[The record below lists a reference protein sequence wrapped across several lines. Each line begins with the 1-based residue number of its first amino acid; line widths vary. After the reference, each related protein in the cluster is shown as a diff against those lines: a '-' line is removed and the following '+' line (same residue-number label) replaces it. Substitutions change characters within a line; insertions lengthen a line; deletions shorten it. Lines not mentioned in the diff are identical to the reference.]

1 MKVIEKLPKRMV
13 RFLKRIYHG
22 VRNRVNRMI
31 SGRREKRNTDICQ
44 LMKKVMTKEC
54 SYVESDEVIDV
65 IVPIYNGYD
74 YLVRLF
80 PTLNKTDLKSQI
92 YLVDDCSTDERVIQ
106 LEKEFVQQTPN
117 AVLMKNKENYG
128 FVKSVNC
135 ALLNSKNHVALVN
148 TDTELPNH
156 WLERLMAPIL
166 NDKKVGSSTPYT
178 NSGTI
183 FSFPNFCYNNSI
195 YRGMSVEQIDEIFQ
209 YICPRYSKAP
219 TGVGFCMGM
228 NKEAIRQVG
237 GLDYETF
244 SKGFG
249 EENDWCQRAIRKGF
263 SNVQVENLFV
273 YHKHGG
279 SFASEEKERLIRHN
293 LAIVNKRYPNYER
306 DVRRFIERDPNR
318 EIRQLAQMLLDMNCP
333 QTKSILYFDHSLGG
347 GATAYLDR
355 QIKEQLQEGNAC
367 SVIRYHITEQRY
379 GLEFYCGELKK
390 QYTFASL
397 EEFNQIQNWL
407 HFDEVVVNEVVTYPN
422 IQKVLDWIYEFAEV
436 QKAKLVFLFHD
447 YFAVCPTIN
456 LVNERGVYCDLPMG
470 KSCEEC
476 FKSHHLDQIFLY
488 HDVKQWQHMWQAFLE
503 KCDEVRTFS
512 EDTRKRVEGIFGKS
526 VKYTMIPHKVEYLFP
541 VHKTKKTTD
550 TWNIGI
556 LGVLS
561 DHKGGKVV
569 KEMLEQ
575 LKHDNP
581 YQMKI
586 KLIGEAE
593 DNTLIAYD
601 DFEQTGRYRTGELPR
616 LILEQ
621 DIDIIFIP
629 SIWPETF
636 SYTTEEAMQMGLP
649 VACFELGAPADR
661 VREYD
666 SGMIIS
672 QMDAGQAL
680 KQFADFFRSLSYPET
695 SIDKEVVYITEY
707 ASFSSRYRLE
717 HLYEEM
723 LAKGIKGKIWTIEEM
738 PSKMDWDKVKSI
750 VIYRCK
756 DVEPI
761 HGLMMEA
768 EKRKIPVFYSVDD
781 LIFDYDIIKNFDF
794 FDKNVYH
801 DLEEYARKV
810 SALIERCSAT
820 IVSTDMLAKC
830 VKEKFPETKV
840 LVDRNVASMEM
851 WVLSNIA
858 RLQKEKHTDKV
869 VLGYFS
875 GSQTHNADFALISDA
890 VYEVMKNHAHVE
902 LLVVGVLDLNEKFN
916 RFDNR
921 IRRVGFVD
929 WKELPS
935 LLASV
940 DINLMPLENTMF
952 HWCKSENK
960 WMEAAMVGVP
970 TIGSFNPEIGTN
982 TSDEKD
988 IVLCH
993 DAEEWLSKLEAL
1005 VQDKDKREGI
1015 GAQALQRVWEE
1026 KTTWKGHDAICDAL
1040 ME

>member
-22 VRNRVNRMI
+22 VRNRINRMI

-148 TDTELPNH
+148 TDTELPDH

-318 EIRQLAQMLLDMNCP
+318 EIRQLVQMLLDMNYP
-333 QTKSILYFDHSLGG
+333 QAKSILYFDHSLGG

-379 GLEFYCGELKK
+379 GLEFYCGELEK

-407 HFDEVVVNEVVTYPN
+407 HFDEVIVNEVVTYPN
-422 IQKVLDWIYEFAEV
+422 IQKVLDWICQFAEI
-436 QKAKLVFLFHD
+436 QKCK
-447 YFAVCPTIN
+447 
-456 LVNERGVYCDLPMG
+456 
-470 KSCEEC
+470 
-476 FKSHHLDQIFLY
+476 
-488 HDVKQWQHMWQAFLE
+488 
-503 KCDEVRTFS
+503 
-512 EDTRKRVEGIFGKS
+512 
-526 VKYTMIPHKVEYLFP
+526 
-541 VHKTKKTTD
+541 
-550 TWNIGI
+550 
-556 LGVLS
+556 
-561 DHKGGKVV
+561 
-569 KEMLEQ
+569 
-575 LKHDNP
+575 
-581 YQMKI
+581 
-586 KLIGEAE
+586 
-593 DNTLIAYD
+593 
-601 DFEQTGRYRTGELPR
+601 
-616 LILEQ
+616 
-621 DIDIIFIP
+621 
-629 SIWPETF
+629 
-636 SYTTEEAMQMGLP
+636 
-649 VACFELGAPADR
+649 ACFFVSRL
-661 VREYD
+661 
-666 SGMIIS
+666 
-672 QMDAGQAL
+672 
-680 KQFADFFRSLSYPET
+680 FRS
-695 SIDKEVVYITEY
+695 
-707 ASFSSRYRLE
+707 
-717 HLYEEM
+717 
-723 LAKGIKGKIWTIEEM
+723 
-738 PSKMDWDKVKSI
+738 
-750 VIYRCK
+750 
-756 DVEPI
+756 
-761 HGLMMEA
+761 
-768 EKRKIPVFYSVDD
+768 
-781 LIFDYDIIKNFDF
+781 
-794 FDKNVYH
+794 
-801 DLEEYARKV
+801 V
-810 SALIERCSAT
+810 S
-820 IVSTDMLAKC
+820 
-830 VKEKFPETKV
+830 
-840 LVDRNVASMEM
+840 N
-851 WVLSNIA
+851 N
-858 RLQKEKHTDKV
+858 
-869 VLGYFS
+869 
-875 GSQTHNADFALISDA
+875 
-890 VYEVMKNHAHVE
+890 
-902 LLVVGVLDLNEKFN
+902 
-916 RFDNR
+916 
-921 IRRVGFVD
+921 
-929 WKELPS
+929 
-935 LLASV
+935 
-940 DINLMPLENTMF
+940 
-952 HWCKSENK
+952 
-960 WMEAAMVGVP
+960 
-970 TIGSFNPEIGTN
+970 
-982 TSDEKD
+982 
-988 IVLCH
+988 
-993 DAEEWLSKLEAL
+993 
-1005 VQDKDKREGI
+1005 
-1015 GAQALQRVWEE
+1015 
-1026 KTTWKGHDAICDAL
+1026 
-1040 ME
+1040 